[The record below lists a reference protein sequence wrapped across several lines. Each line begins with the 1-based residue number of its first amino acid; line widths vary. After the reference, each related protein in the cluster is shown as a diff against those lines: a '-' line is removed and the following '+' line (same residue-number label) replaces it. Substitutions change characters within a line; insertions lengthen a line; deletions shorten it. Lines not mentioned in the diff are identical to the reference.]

1 MLGPGGRS
9 RSILRRGTVG
19 AGLFGGGPP
28 RGGERIA
35 SLLHLANRDRDGRPP
50 RRRYDRAKRGRGSA
64 ESKRGVST
72 GLSRAGSIL
81 RGGFWPRAT
90 SCRRRVAPSRAR
102 TPRPAATTA
111 TTGSRQ
117 PGGELA
123 IPRGP
128 HGSRQEKG
136 VGGQSSRRLV
146 EDDGLDAIHLLDL
159 REQALGY
166 RRLRHDESVRVIDD
180 LRVVHDDLP
189 NRDPCLRDDRRDT
202 GQDPRFGRVRGYD
215 LDGAPVHERRDFTQ
229 VADRPQGIIKGPQLG
244 VLVDR
249 LDGRGHDSA
258 VDAGGAGHRGVR
270 ELDLARVHVPL
281 VDAQAVHDH
290 ELGDL
295 LLRREPLEI
304 VTEACPPKAS
314 EPLFPKELIR
324 QEMSPNRAE
333 PIPEELR
340 EAYLRLG
347 RPTPLY
353 RAKRLEAFLKTPAR
367 IYYKREDLSPVGS
380 HKPNT
385 AFAQA
390 YFAAQEGVEALATE
404 TGAGQWGSA
413 LALAANYFGLK
424 AKVFMVRVSYD
435 QKPYRKYV
443 MNLYGADVIPSPSDQ
458 TNVGKKFLAQD
469 PDHPGS
475 LGIAISEAIES
486 AVTGKNTKYSLGSV
500 LNHVLMHQTIIGLEA
515 QKQFE
520 LADVTPDFMV
530 GSVGGGS
537 NFGGFTYPMIGERI
551 HGNIETKFVAVE
563 PKSVP
568 SMTQGRY
575 EYDFGDTGEMT
586 PLVKMHTLG
595 HTFVPP
601 RIHAGG
607 LRYHGTAATLSVLLD
622 SGLVEPRAADQ
633 VSTFQAG
640 EIFAKTEGLIPAPET
655 CHAIRGAIDLALEA
669 KARNEATT
677 IAFNYSGHG
686 LLDLEGYRQFME
698 GTLKNNGK

>member
-1 MLGPGGRS
+1 MFSSLKVNKWTSGNRIVIYCSNNP
-9 RSILRRGTVG
+9 LRGI
-19 AGLFGGGPP
+19 GGPMQAIRTEP
-28 RGGERIA
+28 TNA
-35 SLLHLANRDRDGRPP
+35 SDVKILLDVDEL
-50 RRRYDRAKRGRGSA
+50 
-64 ESKRGVST
+64 
-72 GLSRAGSIL
+72 
-81 RGGFWPRAT
+81 PRAWYNIL
-90 SCRRRVAPSRAR
+90 P
-102 TPRPAATTA
+102 
-111 TTGSRQ
+111 
-117 PGGELA
+117 
-123 IPRGP
+123 
-128 HGSRQEKG
+128 
-136 VGGQSSRRLV
+136 
-146 EDDGLDAIHLLDL
+146 
-159 REQALGY
+159 
-166 RRLRHDESVRVIDD
+166 
-180 LRVVHDDLP
+180 DLP
-189 NRDPCLRDDRRDT
+189 
-202 GQDPRFGRVRGYD
+202 
-215 LDGAPVHERRDFTQ
+215 APFPPYLHPGTKEPVP
-229 VADRPQGIIKGPQLG
+229 PQ
-244 VLVDR
+244 
-249 LDGRGHDSA
+249 A
-258 VDAGGAGHRGVR
+258 F
-270 ELDLARVHVPL
+270 
-281 VDAQAVHDH
+281 
-290 ELGDL
+290 
-295 LLRREPLEI
+295 
-304 VTEACPPKAS
+304 

-413 LALAANYFGLK
+413 LALATNYFDL
-424 AKVFMVRVSYD
+424 
-435 QKPYRKYV
+435 KPYRKYV
-443 MNLYGADVIPSPSDQ
+443 MNLYGAEVIPSPSDQ

-486 AVTGKNTKYSLGSV
+486 AVTSKNTRYSLGSV

-520 LADVTPDFMV
+520 LADITPDFMV

-551 HGNIETKFVAVE
+551 HGNVETRFVAVE
-563 PKSVP
+563 PESVP

-595 HTFVPP
+595 HMFVPP

-622 SGLVEPRAADQ
+622 AGLVEPRAVDQ
-633 VSTFQAG
+633 LITFEAG

-669 KARNEATT
+669 KERNEETV

-686 LLDLEGYRQFME
+686 LLDLEGYAQFLA
-698 GTLKNNGK
+698 GTLGSDGHA